1 MAADHS
7 KTRSIGVSLIA
18 FSCSLLLWACI
29 QLLPLFVCVCVGV
42 EISLGFVMHCFV
54 NFSFANS
61 SPRMRDVVAMP
72 YVFMLIYV
80 TVSS

>member
-7 KTRSIGVSLIA
+7 KKSSISVSLIA
-18 FSCSLLLWACI
+18 FSCSLLLWVCF
-29 QLLPLFVCVCVGV
+29 QLSPMCVCVGV

-54 NFSFANS
+54 NFSLAIS
-61 SPRMRDVVAMP
+61 SPRMRDVVALP
-72 YVFMLIYV
+72 YVFMLIHV